1 MQLLAVL
8 LGHLSAVLGSTTQ
21 HYLTATAIISDLNGD
36 ARIQCWQFETAFE
49 TYPTVGM
56 AMHLG
61 QVSNLSYVVLPPR
74 AKEGLHK
81 PPHPMYVFTY
91 SIFSCLALLT
101 HLCRLFVLLSG
112 LAHVT
117 LIDGSDE
124 VWILEGLN
132 GFIVAVDTVG
142 MGHFTDYP
150 SDKET
155 VALQIPFADGV
166 VPDHKVLMNSACHSP
181 SQVVDRN
188 EELGAISNELKRS
201 SLNRK

>member
-1 MQLLAVL
+1 MQLLAAL
-8 LGHLSAVLGSTTQ
+8 LNHVSAVLALTTQ
-21 HYLTATAIISDLNGD
+21 HYLTATAIISDFNGD
-36 ARIQCWQFETAFE
+36 ARIQCWQFEPPFE

-61 QVSNLSYVVLPPR
+61 KVSNLSYVVLPPR
-74 AKEGLHK
+74 AKEGLHN
-81 PPHPMYVFTY
+81 PPHPMYIFTY
-91 SIFSCLALLT
+91 SLVSCFAPLI

-117 LIDGSDE
+117 LLDGSDE
-124 VWILEGLN
+124 VWIVEGLN

-166 VPDHKVLMNSACHSP
+166 VPDHKVLKNGACHSH
-181 SQVVDRN
+181 SQIVDRT
-188 EELGAISNELKRS
+188 EELGAISNELERNSVK
-201 SLNRK
+201 